1 MAKSQLLTNY
11 GLVLIHVA
19 GNPDSTLR
27 DIAAAVDITE
37 RAVLAIIRN
46 MEADGLI
53 VSDKRGRGKHYWVNF
68 RKLKE
73 VRVGGGFTLNEL
85 IKALGDIFRRLEDD
99 GDDPDDPAPVPR

>member
-27 DIAAAVDITE
+27 DISIAVGITE
-37 RAVLAIIRN
+37 RAILGIIRT

-53 VSDKRGRGKHYWVNF
+53 SSDKRGRGKHYRVDF
-68 RKLKE
+68 RMLMK
-73 VRVGGGFTLNEL
+73 VPVGGPFTLREL
-85 IKALGDIFRRLEDD
+85 IEALSDIMRRLDD
-99 GDDPDDPAPVPR
+99 DDPNAPASVPR